1 MEKKKFNS
9 QECKTMLAGVK
20 KANMSHSQK
29 GTPKFLP
36 RGKITAYCVKKNRQ
50 LLESLI
56 LAIEFAVAI

>member
-1 MEKKKFNS
+1 
-9 QECKTMLAGVK
+9 MLAGVK

-56 LAIEFAVAI
+56 LAIEFAFAI

>member
-1 MEKKKFNS
+1 
-9 QECKTMLAGVK
+9 MLAGVK

-36 RGKITAYCVKKNRQ
+36 RGKITAYCVKKN

-56 LAIEFAVAI
+56 LAIEFAFAI